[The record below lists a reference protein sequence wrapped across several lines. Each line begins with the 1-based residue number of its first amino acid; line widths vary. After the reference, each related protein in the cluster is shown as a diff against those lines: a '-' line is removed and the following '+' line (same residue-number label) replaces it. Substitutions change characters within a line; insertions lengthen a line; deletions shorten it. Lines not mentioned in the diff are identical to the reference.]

1 MKRIREVKKL
11 VPFVN
16 DRIRL
21 RLLSMED
28 IDWYAN
34 AIYSDNYN
42 RFMDN
47 KVNKLDFAKVKM
59 LLSNLALSY
68 SIGCKVSGECR
79 LIIEDVNT
87 NEKIGGISLF
97 EIEKDSIALGYWILP
112 AYQNKG
118 YAQCSINLIKDLV
131 FSLSKIES
139 IILEIQSANIS
150 SMMVAYKTGF
160 NHIDT
165 SQGKVMENM
174 KFELR
179 KSQYVKR

>member
-47 KVNKLDFAKVKM
+47 KVNKLDFAIV
-59 LLSNLALSY
+59 
-68 SIGCKVSGECR
+68 
-79 LIIEDVNT
+79 
-87 NEKIGGISLF
+87 
-97 EIEKDSIALGYWILP
+97 
-112 AYQNKG
+112 
-118 YAQCSINLIKDLV
+118 
-131 FSLSKIES
+131 
-139 IILEIQSANIS
+139 
-150 SMMVAYKTGF
+150 
-160 NHIDT
+160 
-165 SQGKVMENM
+165 
-174 KFELR
+174 
-179 KSQYVKR
+179 